1 MATMKK
7 TLLLSALIGLTC
19 LMQAQESFTEFP
31 DHQLSISEEWK
42 SIKNIRAAWGTSD
55 VRYAWHSLPDIKA
68 LKRSETLT
76 AWRGER
82 VSAQAVVYSGIATDS
97 LSPLTIQL
105 TPFRNGRHTLPAEAV
120 TAAFVR
126 YVKTDAWATPDG
138 RGAGCGHRPNHTIY
152 DSVMVADMID
162 PHIES
167 ISMDAM
173 STRSVWVSCQVPTD
187 VAAGTYSGTLRI
199 KSGKRIVAK
208 LPLYLNVVDRTL
220 PAPEDWEFHLDLWQN
235 PFAEARYY
243 ATPLWS
249 DAHLEAM
256 RPSMEMLAAAGQ
268 KVITASIMHKPWN
281 GQTEDHFDSMVTWT
295 KKLDGTW
302 EFGFDVFDRW
312 IEFMMSCGINE
323 QINCFSMIPWALSFP
338 YYDVATNRMQVLR
351 AAPGDAAYEEM
362 WVAMLKSFSQHLR
375 EKGWF
380 SITTIA
386 MDERPMHAM
395 QKAMAVIRKA
405 DPEFKVSLAGNWH
418 PEIEADLY
426 DYCIA
431 LDQAELLPQEV
442 FARRKAEG
450 KKTTVYTCCSTHK
463 PNTFTFSVPAEGT
476 WYGFYVAQS
485 NYDGY
490 LRWAYNSWVRRPLH
504 DTRFRSWP
512 AGDTYMIY
520 PHGRSS
526 VRFEKLIEGIQSCEK
541 IRILSEEFTKTNNV
555 EKLDRLNSLLEKFNF
570 NSQYTDDFPTLIR
583 QGQEELN
590 ALGLD

>member
-1 MATMKK
+1 MKK
-7 TLLLSALIGLTC
+7 TLLLAALIGCTC
-19 LMQAQESFTEFP
+19 LVKAQDTFTEFP
-31 DHQLSISEEWK
+31 DHRTPVAEEWK
-42 SIKNIRAAWGTSD
+42 GVKNLRAAWGTSD
-55 VRYAWHSLPDIKA
+55 VRYAWHSLPDTKA
-68 LKRSETLT
+68 LKRTETLT

-82 VSAQAVVYSGIATDS
+82 VSTQAIIYSGTATDS
-97 LSPLTIQL
+97 LAPLTLQL
-105 TPFRNGRHTLPAEAV
+105 TPFKNGRHTLPAEAV
-120 TAAFVR
+120 KAAFVR

-138 RGAGCGHRPNHTIY
+138 RGAGCGYRTNHTLY
-152 DSVMVADMID
+152 DSVMIADMID
-162 PHIES
+162 PHAEAIG
-167 ISMDAM
+167 MDAM
-173 STRSVWVSCQVPTD
+173 STRSVWVSCQVPID
-187 VAAGTYSGTLRI
+187 AAAGLYSGTLSI
-199 KSGKRIVAK
+199 KAGKRTVAK
-208 LPLYLNVVDRTL
+208 LPLYIKVMDRAL
-220 PAPEDWEFHLDLWQN
+220 PEPKDWQFHLDLWQN

-243 ATPLWS
+243 NTPLWS
-249 DAHLEAM
+249 DAHLAAM

-281 GQTEDHFDSMVTWT
+281 GQTEDHFDSMVTWV

-312 IEFMMSCGINE
+312 IEFMMSCGIDE

-362 WVAMLKSFSQHLR
+362 WVAMLKAFSQHLR

-431 LDQAELLPQEV
+431 LDQAELLPKEV

-463 PNTFTFSVPAEGT
+463 PNTFTFSVPAEGA
-476 WYGFYVAQS
+476 WYGLYVAGTE
-485 NYDGY
+485 YDGY
-490 LRWAYNSWVRRPLH
+490 LRWAYNSWVKNPLH
-504 DTRFRSWP
+504 DTRFRQWP

-520 PHGRSS
+520 PYGRSS
-526 VRFEKLIEGIQSCEK
+526 VRFEKLIEGIQAYEK
-541 IRILSEEFTKTNNV
+541 IRILREEFTATGNTA
-555 EKLDRLNSLLEKFNF
+555 KLAELDALQEKFNF

-583 QGQEELN
+583 QGQEGLN
-590 ALGLD
+590 TF